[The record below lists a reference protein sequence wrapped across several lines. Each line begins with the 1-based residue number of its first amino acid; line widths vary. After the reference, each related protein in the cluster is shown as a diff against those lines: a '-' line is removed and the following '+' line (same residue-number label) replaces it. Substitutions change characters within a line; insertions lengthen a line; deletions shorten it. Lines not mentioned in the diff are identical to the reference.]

1 MGEWLSSCVKE
12 QPEVREALSDLA
24 DKIREYKDA
33 AKPSAC
39 RETGGGFWK
48 PELTLFRPGWIL
60 FAIVSVGWG
69 IGGVIFLR
77 FMPNFEASAWADLL
91 SKWTDLALRITVP
104 VFVLGISLVA
114 LSRSISESGRFAGE
128 YLNDS
133 CRASWFCC
141 LTLIA
146 VLLGLVGCFVST
158 IEWFPN
164 FVTVGICTASVGAA
178 IDCLA
183 MLAFVIIETIRC
195 SIPSE
200 SIKVVSRYAARKL
213 AYGYVNDSHI
223 KLFYDQQRSYL
234 KKWCEGKAI
243 HPPSQYCIPYINS
256 DSADNSV
263 EIELD
268 EGISGKNVYK
278 DYDLKGLERL
288 DKYLKE
294 NDAELYLSSPLFE
307 NERNMLGVLNC
318 KNVKK
323 NERLK
328 SEVRKRGG
336 KATRQRQYKFPEMDE
351 DFWDSQ
357 ESKLNEA
364 IKRAVDKADPIQVKA
379 YLDAVNVPLSVL
391 RQVRRA
397 HKVIRDV
404 YGEYIQ
410 RGYQFL
416 RLYLKA
422 LSEISVMKE
431 SDQAYKLVHKVRNSV
446 WEETNKIFK
455 DIDYHSMELY
465 TWIAQ
470 QMYAAIRDA
479 GDKAKNLKDLR
490 GQFGGFYDF
499 ASNWLGDSESKNA
512 KDANEMRLVLQKGL
526 TKWLLAAIEK
536 KDSEII
542 EQLCDAGRKIVFGH
556 EGIKFDNNEAVAQ
569 HFVLAGR
576 LIGSVKSGDASATA
590 VESMFCD
597 RYSHEPKVNFD
608 ELVKF
613 YLGNALSFKN
623 LDSYLRI
630 LYPLT
635 KTHTNL
641 FTGSSSSSGFGTTG
655 GHEISLAFV
664 FLAAHALKSVHPL
677 PEPVAGMSGRITDSN
692 IDTVSNV
699 FDSAVK
705 YSCGQLKKWL
715 KSCKEYDEAKE
726 DKEIAEA
733 TIDKT
738 KAEEHE
744 KKFWEGYSR
753 AVPFL
758 SMCLKNGNY
767 EIDNNVEN
775 KWIYHLPKIALFN
788 WKYPISGADGD
799 EYGLSIGRKME
810 KIVFETIIESDNTES
825 KVDGGLAKAVVEAV
839 KWIEREGCANNK
851 SIVIVVSKE
860 FPEIAL
866 SKDKD
871 FIPSWRE
878 DVKSMGFDG
887 FYRGFPIVRLREDED
902 EEGEKAEKKKAQCQK
917 VVAVDLREWLGLR
930 VRKEVVTNRRFGEL
944 KIRNWTDEEIKQ
956 AIDSGKLDAKDTD
969 KAKGNCP
976 VDVSFYW
983 QFSDRELPRTRIFT
997 LKKEDIEGEAPAI
1010 VAG

>member
-1 MGEWLSSCVKE
+1 MGKWLSSCVEE
-12 QPEVREALSDLA
+12 QPEVREALSELA
-24 DKIREYKDA
+24 DNVHEYKDA

-39 RETGGGFWK
+39 RETGGSFWS
-48 PELTLFRPGWIL
+48 PEVTLFRPDWRIFIL
-60 FAIVSVGWG
+60 ISIVYG
-69 IGGVIFLR
+69 IIGIIFSQLVSDY
-77 FMPNFEASAWADLL
+77 PADKWADLF
-91 SKWTDLALRITVP
+91 SKWTDLSLLITVQ
-104 VFVLGISLVA
+104 VFVLGISVVA
-114 LSRSISESGRFAGE
+114 IAQSVSEEGSFIGE

-133 CRASWFCC
+133 CRTPWFCC

-146 VLLGLVGCFVST
+146 VLCGVVGHFVST
-158 IEWFPN
+158 IEDVPN
-164 FVTVGICTASVGAA
+164 AVIVGICMASLGAA

-183 MLAFVIIETIRC
+183 MLAFVILETIRC

-318 KNVKK
+318 ENVKK

-336 KATRQRQYKFPEMDE
+336 KATRQRQYKFQEMDE

-364 IKRAVDKADPIQVKA
+364 VKKAISKADPIQVKA
-379 YLDAVNVPLSVL
+379 YLDAVNVPLSIL
-391 RQVRRA
+391 RQVRRK
-397 HKVIRDV
+397 HKLIRDA
-404 YGEYIQ
+404 YGEYVE

-416 RLYLKA
+416 CLYLKA
-422 LSEISVMKE
+422 LREIFVMEE

-470 QMYAAIRDA
+470 QMYAVIWDA

-499 ASNWLGDSESKNA
+499 ASNWLEDSESKNA
-512 KDANEMRLVLQKGL
+512 KDANKMRLVLQKGL

-542 EQLCDAGRKIVFGH
+542 EQLCDAGRKIVFGR

-590 VESMFCD
+590 VERMFCD

-608 ELVKF
+608 ELVEF

-630 LYPLT
+630 LYPLA
-635 KTHTNL
+635 KTHINL

-655 GHEISLAFV
+655 GMRCRLPLYSWWHMRLRI
-664 FLAAHALKSVHPL
+664 ALKHLNPL
-677 PEPVAGMSGRITDSN
+677 LV
-692 IDTVSNV
+692 
-699 FDSAVK
+699 
-705 YSCGQLKKWL
+705 CQ
-715 KSCKEYDEAKE
+715 
-726 DKEIAEA
+726 
-733 TIDKT
+733 
-738 KAEEHE
+738 
-744 KKFWEGYSR
+744 
-753 AVPFL
+753 
-758 SMCLKNGNY
+758 
-767 EIDNNVEN
+767 
-775 KWIYHLPKIALFN
+775 
-788 WKYPISGADGD
+788 
-799 EYGLSIGRKME
+799 
-810 KIVFETIIESDNTES
+810 
-825 KVDGGLAKAVVEAV
+825 GG
-839 KWIEREGCANNK
+839 
-851 SIVIVVSKE
+851 
-860 FPEIAL
+860 
-866 SKDKD
+866 
-871 FIPSWRE
+871 
-878 DVKSMGFDG
+878 
-887 FYRGFPIVRLREDED
+887 
-902 EEGEKAEKKKAQCQK
+902 
-917 VVAVDLREWLGLR
+917 
-930 VRKEVVTNRRFGEL
+930 
-944 KIRNWTDEEIKQ
+944 
-956 AIDSGKLDAKDTD
+956 
-969 KAKGNCP
+969 
-976 VDVSFYW
+976 
-983 QFSDRELPRTRIFT
+983 
-997 LKKEDIEGEAPAI
+997 
-1010 VAG
+1010 